1 MISLIILFYNVILHQ
16 ICWVF
21 TYKYVWIG
29 AKVSRD
35 QIVWVDHF
43 YQRNIR
49 ILQLIKQSIDVAVV
63 LAMKRIDKGSLVST
77 FNYLWQILQKQSSII
92 TQYIKHNSNSHLIHI
107 TNFGITKKNNLVK
120 IKSVN

>member
-1 MISLIILFYNVILHQ
+1 MISLRILFYNVILHQ

-35 QIVWVDHF
+35 QIVWVVHF

-63 LAMKRIDKGSLVST
+63 LAKKRIDKGSLVST
-77 FNYLWQILQKQSSII
+77 FNYLWQILQKQC
-92 TQYIKHNSNSHLIHI
+92 KN
-107 TNFGITKKNNLVK
+107 TNRAKYQT
-120 IKSVN
+120 

>member
-1 MISLIILFYNVILHQ
+1 MISLRILFYNVILHQ

-35 QIVWVDHF
+35 QIVWVVHF

-63 LAMKRIDKGSLVST
+63 LAMKRIDKGSLVS
-77 FNYLWQILQKQSSII
+77 I
-92 TQYIKHNSNSHLIHI
+92 
-107 TNFGITKKNNLVK
+107 
-120 IKSVN
+120 